1 MNCES
6 LNVTQNARLPITT
19 KIVSSSDSGIV
30 DERNGF
36 GYHTVGEVITAIS
49 QTAKN
54 LKDIDVRFSEL
65 ITGATTTYYIY
76 SVSRTEL
83 KDAEG
88 NQLENVGLI
97 SSIEDYKP
105 GDTDELTN
113 WISESVLLD
122 ANDGEFPSHPGLFR
136 WYKTI
141 TVYPQY
147 KDHAQRIV
155 TVGPYCVQGTDGEN
169 ESYFLQYI
177 LSSSNETIEGEDA

>member
-1 MNCES
+1 MVNCES

-19 KIVSSSDSGIV
+19 KIVSSSDSGII
-30 DERNGF
+30 DERNDF

-155 TVGPYCVQGTDGEN
+155 TVGPYCVQGD